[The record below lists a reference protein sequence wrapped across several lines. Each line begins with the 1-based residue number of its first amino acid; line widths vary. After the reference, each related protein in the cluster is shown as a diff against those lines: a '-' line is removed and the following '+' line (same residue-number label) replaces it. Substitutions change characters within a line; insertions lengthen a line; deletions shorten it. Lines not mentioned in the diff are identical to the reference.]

1 MIRYFLDSSFYWDV
15 LPSFKKSRVID
26 ILIRLATDIFVKKNL
41 AELNDLYIQ
50 LISNGKELEFYQVED
65 FKDQL
70 KVVD

>member
-1 MIRYFLDSSFYWDV
+1 M
-15 LPSFKKSRVID
+15 LPSFKKCKVIN
-26 ILIRLATDIFVKKNL
+26 IIIRLATDIFVKKNQ